1 MSAYPNPATPHR
13 RRARLLAGCALAAA
27 LTTPAFGQQAFEAT
41 PTVVSGGADITQGTA
56 ITGGLRDRVL
66 VNNPQV
72 VIDWTPND
80 DATGGGPITIL
91 RAGNELQFQNNGDI
105 GVGQYTVLNRV
116 IPDDP
121 SRAIQFD
128 GHVISQLDTGYGATT
143 GGNIWF

>member
-1 MSAYPNPATPHR
+1 MARSSFPTSPHTRVVWGARRWSA
-13 RRARLLAGCALAAA
+13 
-27 LTTPAFGQQAFEAT
+27 
-41 PTVVSGGADITQGTA
+41 ITQGTA
-56 ITGGLRDRVL
+56 ITGGLRDRVI

-128 GHVISQLDTGYGATT
+128 GHVISQLDTGYGATRAAISGSIRPAASSPARPAAST
-143 GGNIWF
+143 SAAWC